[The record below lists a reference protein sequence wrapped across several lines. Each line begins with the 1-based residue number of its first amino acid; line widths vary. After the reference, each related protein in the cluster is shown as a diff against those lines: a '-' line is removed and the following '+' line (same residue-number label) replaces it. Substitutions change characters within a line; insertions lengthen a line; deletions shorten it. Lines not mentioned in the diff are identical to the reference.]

1 MAQAT
6 NKKMLL
12 VVNPVSGKKL
22 AKQYMMRMINRFD
35 QAGYNVTACC
45 TQINKNA
52 YDIVKNRG
60 REFDIVV
67 CCGGDGTLKETVC
80 GIMELGLDI
89 PVGYLPMGSTNDF
102 AHSMNIP
109 TDVFEAVEAIIN
121 GEPKPVDI
129 GQFGNENFI
138 YVAGF
143 GNFTAISYSA
153 NQKLK
158 NVLGKNA
165 YYLQAV
171 KEFFRMKPFHA
182 RVEAD
187 GEFFEG
193 DYFYGEAS
201 NSYSIAGMPVL
212 HNMGV
217 EFDDGK
223 HELIL
228 VEMFKSPMDILRLA
242 NDMVHKTVADNP
254 SVIIRHCDHIKF
266 MFDEPTPF
274 TLDGEFGGEHLE
286 VEAKTLKHAVKI
298 MVQKPEWVS
307 LSEEE
312 NHDFVSEEQPE
323 A

>member
-12 VVNPVSGKKL
+12 VVNPVSGKKM

-228 VEMFKSPMDILRLA
+228 VEMFKSPADILRLA

-298 MVQKPEWVS
+298 MVQRPEWVS

>member
-1 MAQAT
+1 
-6 NKKMLL
+6 MLL

-52 YDIVKNRG
+52 YDIVMNRAQQ
-60 REFDIVV
+60 FDIVV

-80 GIMELGLDI
+80 GIMQLGLDI
-89 PVGYLPMGSTNDF
+89 PIGYLPMGSTNDF
-102 AHSMNIP
+102 AKSLHIP
-109 TDVFEAVEAIIN
+109 TDVHDAVEAIIN

-129 GQFGNENFI
+129 GKFGEEFFI
-138 YVAGF
+138 YVAAF
-143 GNFTAISYSA
+143 GNFTAISYSC

-158 NVLGKNA
+158 NVFGKNA
-165 YYLQAV
+165 YYLQSVAD
-171 KEFFRMKPFHA
+171 FFRMKPYHA

-193 DYFYGEAS
+193 DYFYGAAS
-201 NSYSIAGMPVL
+201 NSYGIAGMPVL

-217 EFDDGK
+217 EFDDGL

-228 VEMFKSPMDILRLA
+228 VNMFKNPMELLSLA
-242 NDMVHKTVADNP
+242 NDMVNKTVSDNP
-254 SVIIRHCDHIKF
+254 IVTIRHCKHIRF
-266 MFDEPTPF
+266 EFDEPTPF
-274 TLDGEFGGEHLE
+274 TLDGEFGGEHTS
-286 VEAKTLKHAVKI
+286 VEATTLKHAAKI
-298 MVQKPEWVS
+298 MVQRPEWIS
-307 LSEEE
+307 LEGNEE
-312 NHDFVSEEQPE
+312 HDFVEEPHE

>member
-1 MAQAT
+1 MANVCNQ
-6 NKKMLL
+6 KMLL
-12 VVNPVSGKKL
+12 IVNPVSGKKL

-52 YDIVKNRG
+52 YDIVMNRAHQ
-60 REFDIVV
+60 FDIVV

-80 GIMELGLDI
+80 GIMQLGLDI
-89 PVGYLPMGSTNDF
+89 PIGYLPMGSTNDF
-102 AHSMNIP
+102 ANSMGIP
-109 TDVFEAVEAIIN
+109 TDVHDAVEAIIN

-129 GQFGNENFI
+129 GKFGEEFFI
-138 YVAGF
+138 YVAAF
-143 GNFTAISYSA
+143 GNFTAISYSC

-158 NVLGKNA
+158 NALGKNA

-171 KEFFRMKPFHA
+171 ADFFRMKPYHA

-193 DYFYGEAS
+193 DYFYGAAS
-201 NSYSIAGMPVL
+201 NSYGIAGMPVL

-217 EFDDGK
+217 EFDDGL

-228 VEMFKSPMDILRLA
+228 VNMFKNPMELLSLA
-242 NDMVHKTVADNP
+242 NDMVNKTVSDNP
-254 SVIIRHCDHIKF
+254 IVTIRHCKHIRF
-266 MFDEPTPF
+266 EFDEPTPF
-274 TLDGEFGGEHLE
+274 TLDGEFGGEHTSVE
-286 VEAKTLKHAVKI
+286 VTTLKHAAKI
-298 MVQKPEWVS
+298 MVQRPEWIS
-307 LSEEE
+307 LEE
-312 NHDFVSEEQPE
+312 NEEHDFVEEPHE